1 MIFQEILTAIP
12 TEEVQ
17 EKTFFMEALTAPYI
31 IWELEL
37 SVLYAYIC
45 SHNLYKIE
53 AEEGRVKDAFF

>member
-31 IWELEL
+31 IWGIRIVCIVAAISALII
-37 SVLYAYIC
+37 YI
-45 SHNLYKIE
+45 KMKRKKGE
-53 AEEGRVKDAFF
+53 